1 MEPNATAQRS
11 FQLDRMTDSLPSFQ
25 QPILNS
31 PSQPMPSSPMEANAH
46 KNQDRSSKKV
56 SRAGSWGAMG
66 FYSSSSSCKNRSQSA
81 AAAAEGIG
89 KSSSSGSGKEK
100 KTKRRSSISISRS
113 MTCAGSICSTKESS
127 VSSRGSRRRSG
138 GEGSTSSRSL
148 MAPDDSDAG
157 LSSAAAS
164 VSSSFNSEMTAAKS
178 ATTASS
184 STSPSAAA
192 LSSPMSSIGG
202 SFRVMRIRK
211 LSGCYQCHSVLDPR
225 SLGAVFSCSD
235 CDEVFI
241 KADYLELH
249 RATRHAVS
257 ELGPEDTSRNI
268 VEIIFQSSWL
278 KKQGPVC
285 KIDKIL
291 KVHSTDKTIT
301 KFEQYKE
308 LVKERASSE
317 AKKNP
322 RCVADGNELLRF
334 HCTTFTCSLGLAGST
349 ALCGS
354 TTSSPHCKLCSIIK
368 DGFRVDGNGKIATMA
383 TSGRAHETAEVLS
396 DGEKRAMLV
405 CRVVAGRV
413 NKFSSST
420 SSDELDCDSVT
431 SCSQGVTSDLDE
443 LLVFSPTAILPCF
456 VVIYSGY

>member
-1 MEPNATAQRS
+1 
-11 FQLDRMTDSLPSFQ
+11 
-25 QPILNS
+25 
-31 PSQPMPSSPMEANAH
+31 MPSSPMEANAD
-46 KNQDRSSKKV
+46 KNQDRSRSSKKL
-56 SRAGSWGAMG
+56 SRAGSWVAMG

-81 AAAAEGIG
+81 AAAG
-89 KSSSSGSGKEK
+89 KSSSSKKKEK
-100 KTKRRSSISISRS
+100 KKKRSSRS
-113 MTCAGSICSTKESS
+113 MSCAGSICSTKESS

-138 GEGSTSSRSL
+138 GGGSTSSRSL
-148 MAPDDSDAG
+148 MAPGSDYSDAG
-157 LSSAAAS
+157 LSVSS
-164 VSSSFNSEMTAAKS
+164 SSSSFNSETTAAAA
-178 ATTASS
+178 ATSSS
-184 STSPSAAA
+184 STSPS
-192 LSSPMSSIGG
+192 SPMSSVGG

-225 SLGAVFSCSD
+225 SRSLGAAVFSCSD

-249 RATRHAVS
+249 RATKHAVS

-278 KKQGPVC
+278 KNPGPLC

-291 KVHSTDKTIT
+291 KVHITDKTIN

-308 LVKERASSE
+308 SVKQRASSE

-322 RCVADGNELLRF
+322 RCAADGNELLRF
-334 HCTTFTCSLGLAGST
+334 HCTTFTCSLGVAGGT
-349 ALCGS
+349 ALCGG
-354 TTSSPHCKLCSIIK
+354 SPTPPHHCKLCSIIK
-368 DGFRVDGNGKIATMA
+368 HGFRVDGNGKIATMA
-383 TSGRAHETAEVLS
+383 TSGRAHETAEASS

-413 NKFSSST
+413 NSKPSTTATT
-420 SSDELDCDSVT
+420 SSDELECDSIT
-431 SCSQGVTSDLDE
+431 SCSSQGVTSDLDE